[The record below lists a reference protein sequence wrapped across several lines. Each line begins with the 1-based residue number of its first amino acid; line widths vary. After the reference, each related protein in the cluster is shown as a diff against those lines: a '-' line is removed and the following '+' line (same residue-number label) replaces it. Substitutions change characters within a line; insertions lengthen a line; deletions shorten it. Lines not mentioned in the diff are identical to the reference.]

1 MSVENFLNYEAY
13 IKFMDRQLSIF
24 GQPCSIY
31 SPSNRTALGYED
43 TRPSDIDKLDSD
55 EVLGN
60 KYTRT
65 EGRIWINFTVNKSV
79 YYRFNWFP
87 EEGEELCTAFINS
100 DSKLRDGDYIRTAVP
115 GCTSIWGDTIFSVR
129 KIQDIGL
136 IQVLQRM
143 YFLKQTSNADLQKE
157 LDF

>member
-43 TRPSDIDKLDSD
+43 TRPSDIDKIDSD
-55 EVLGN
+55 KVLGN
-60 KYTRT
+60 SYSRT

-79 YYRFNWFP
+79 YYRFNYFP
-87 EEGEELCTAFINS
+87 EDGEELCTAFINS
-100 DSKLRDGDYIRTAVP
+100 ESTLREGDYIRTAIP
-115 GCTSIWGDTIFSVR
+115 GATSIWGSLLLQVR
-129 KIQDIGL
+129 KIQDVGL
-136 IQVLQRM
+136 IQVLQRI
-143 YFLKQTSNADLQKE
+143 YFLKPTNNADLEKE
-157 LDF
+157 LNF